1 MTIPEMLS
9 QSGTLTLLGLGVVF
23 SFLVILVGV
32 MKLVEILVRVTGL
45 DKENETQTGA
55 GSAVTAAGS
64 EKTVIA
70 AIAAALKAKQ
80 TR

>member
-9 QSGTLTLLGLGVVF
+9 QSGILTLLGLGVVF

-45 DKENETQTGA
+45 DKENETQAHSG
-55 GSAVTAAGS
+55 
-64 EKTVIA
+64 
-70 AIAAALKAKQ
+70 AAANGRRQRKDSDCSDRGS
-80 TR
+80 T

>member
-32 MKLVEILVRVTGL
+32 IKLVEMLVHVTGL
-45 DKENETQTGA
+45 DKEKETQSTS
-55 GSAVTAAGS
+55 GSAVPTAGN

>member
-45 DKENETQTGA
+45 DKETETQAHSGA
-55 GSAVTAAGS
+55 APMTAGN

>member
-32 MKLVEILVRVTGL
+32 MKLVEVLVRVTGL
-45 DKENETQTGA
+45 DKENEAQTNA
-55 GSAVTAAGS
+55 GPAVTAAGS

>member
-9 QSGTLTLLGLGVVF
+9 QSGILTLLGLGVVF
-23 SFLVILVGV
+23 IFLVILVGV

-45 DKENETQTGA
+45 DNENETQAHSGA
-55 GSAVTAAGS
+55 APMAAGN

>member
-1 MTIPEMLS
+1 MTIPDMLS

-45 DKENETQTGA
+45 DKENETQAHSGA
-55 GSAVTAAGS
+55 APMAAGN

>member
-23 SFLVILVGV
+23 SFLVILVGC

-45 DKENETQTGA
+45 DKEKEATTQTG
-55 GSAVTAAGS
+55 SAAAAAGS

-70 AIAAALKAKQ
+70 AIAAALKEKQ
-80 TR
+80 L

>member
-1 MTIPEMLS
+1 
-9 QSGTLTLLGLGVVF
+9 
-23 SFLVILVGV
+23 

-45 DKENETQTGA
+45 DKENETQAHSGA
-55 GSAVTAAGS
+55 APMAAGN